1 MKCLSDLFIQLYGVV
16 VVITY
21 YRACDYGPVVLV
33 LPAYQIFLDRDWKEH
48 WLLCCC
54 WWWFCWSWASSF
66 RARESTKIYTYALSV
81 SLSLVIT
88 PLCLSLSLTV
98 SLCLTL
104 SFISVYLSSSF
115 SPCVSLSILCVFLSQ
130 YFSFSH
136 NLSFSL
142 SFSFHLKYR
151 RGCAECEC
159 GKLTKQLQRKSQQ
172 QNNLKKRKAT
182 TTTTTTADAYQEKK
196 HLEATAWYLPKC
208 SG

>member
-1 MKCLSDLFIQLYGVV
+1 MDRLSSSSPLTKSFSIVIGKNTDCCVV
-16 VVITY
+16 VGGDFVGL
-21 YRACDYGPVVLV
+21 GPRVFE
-33 LPAYQIFLDRDWKEH
+33 PGSQQRFIHTHFL
-48 WLLCCC
+48 C
-54 WWWFCWSWASSF
+54 
-66 RARESTKIYTYALSV
+66 
-81 SLSLVIT
+81 
-88 PLCLSLSLTV
+88 PCLSLSLLFV
-98 SLCLTL
+98 SLYL
-104 SFISVYLSSSF
+104 SLFLSVLLYHLSLFISLLSVYLSSSF